1 MSEIE
6 EGAKAVHEFA
16 KAAGKAVDAI
26 REVGK
31 FLAKYINGPLDQAS
45 GIVKD
50 YLKSLVSG

>member
-6 EGAKAVHEFA
+6 EGAKAVQEFA